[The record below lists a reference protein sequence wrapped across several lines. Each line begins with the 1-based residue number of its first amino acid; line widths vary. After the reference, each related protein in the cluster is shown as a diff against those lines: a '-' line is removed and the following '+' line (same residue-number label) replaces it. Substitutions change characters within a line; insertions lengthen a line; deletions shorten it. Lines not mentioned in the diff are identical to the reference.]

1 MKAVFITYGQSLDD
15 AIIELIDKLEI
26 RGFSRWEETF
36 GRGATGEP
44 HYGTHAWPAKN
55 STILSIVDDEK
66 AAQLMDELRALNV
79 EVGEQGLNA
88 FVWSVE
94 DRLTRREGD

>member
-1 MKAVFITYGQSLDD
+1 MKAVFISYGQSLDE
-15 AIIELIDKLEI
+15 AIMELLDKLQI
-26 RGFSRWEETF
+26 RGFSRWNETF
-36 GRGATGEP
+36 GRGRTGLP

-66 AAQLMDELRALNV
+66 AVELMNELRALNV
-79 EVGEQGLNA
+79 EIGEQGLNA

-94 DRLTRREGD
+94 DRLTNK